1 MKLTLNMNRIKY
13 IPAVLIA
20 IACLGLQQAKAQTA
34 TFQFTSDHV
43 TNGAG
48 TPPFGTVTLT
58 QVGSNVNFD
67 VTLTAGYQFVLTG
80 SADSQYFKFNDSAP
94 GASAANITAI
104 TQNNPKGTMFGDMAA
119 TPGGFNGD
127 GTGDFSFGITAAL
140 GNGTG
145 PSAFDGPIDFTLTNA
160 TIAQVTQPNNAG
172 QLFVADILAPN
183 GNTGPVDAS
192 IPEPSAMLLVPIG
205 GILGFLLRFRLK
217 R

>member
-1 MKLTLNMNRIKY
+1 MKLTVNMNRTKY

-34 TFQFTSDHV
+34 TFQLTSDHV
-43 TNGAG
+43 TGGAG

-58 QVGSNVNFD
+58 QVGTNVDFD

-80 SADSQYFKFNDSAP
+80 SADMQYFKFNDSAP
-94 GASAANITAI
+94 GASAANITNI
-104 TQNNPKGTMFGDMAA
+104 TQNNPKGTMAGDTGA
-119 TPGGFNGD
+119 FNGD
-127 GTGDFSFGITAAL
+127 GTGNFSFGIFAPGL
-140 GNGTG
+140 GNGAG

-160 TIAQVTQPNNAG
+160 TIAQVTQPNNNG
-172 QLFVADILAPN
+172 NLFVADILAPN

-192 IPEPSAMLLVPIG
+192 VPEPSATLLIPIG
-205 GILGFLLRFRLK
+205 ATLGFLLRFRLK

>member
-1 MKLTLNMNRIKY
+1 MKVTLNMNRMKY

-20 IACLGLQQAKAQTA
+20 IACLGLQQAKAQI
-34 TFQFTSDHV
+34 TFQLTSDHV
-43 TNGAG
+43 TGGAG

-58 QVGSNVNFD
+58 QNGTNVDFD

-94 GASAANITAI
+94 GASAANITNI
-104 TQNNPKGTMFGDMAA
+104 TQNNPKGTMTGDMGA
-119 TPGGFNGD
+119 FNGD

-140 GNGTG
+140 GNGAG
-145 PSAFDGPIDFTLTNA
+145 PSAFAGPIDFTLTNA
-160 TIAQVTQPNNAG
+160 TIAQVTQPNNNG

-192 IPEPSAMLLVPIG
+192 VPEPSATLLVPIG
-205 GILGFLLRFRLK
+205 GILGFLLRFRFK